1 MERLLNRF
9 GDNGPR
15 HIPNWSNQ
23 GGLLVE
29 YIRLSERFE
38 RLRIDPDA
46 VHIEVVWQQ
55 LQQPLSELCS
65 RINLFPCPTSKH
77 RLCQS
82 EIAQRLANLV
92 SGARL
97 TTGASGDCAGI
108 GVDLSTCT
116 LMRVILEKLPLPQEY
131 AKQKLR
137 ALLED
142 GRLIDE
148 LQQHSEVR

>member
-1 MERLLNRF
+1 MYVERLLQRF

-23 GGLLVE
+23 GGLLLE

-38 RLRIDPDA
+38 RLRRAPSDAHIDVA
-46 VHIEVVWQQ
+46 WQQ

-65 RINLFPCPTSKH
+65 RINLFPCPTAKH

-82 EIAQRLANLV
+82 EIAQQLANLV
-92 SGARL
+92 TGARL
-97 TTGASGDCAGI
+97 TAGGGGA
-108 GVDLSTCT
+108 DLSTCT

-148 LQQHSEVR
+148 LQHASEMR